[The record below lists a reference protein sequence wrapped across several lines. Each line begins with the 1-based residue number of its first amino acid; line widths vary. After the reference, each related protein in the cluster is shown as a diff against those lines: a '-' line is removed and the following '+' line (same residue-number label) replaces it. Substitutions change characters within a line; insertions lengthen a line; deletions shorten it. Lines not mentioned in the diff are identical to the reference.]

1 MTDGF
6 GAGVL
11 TLTIM
16 GLLAVPAGLLGL
28 TAAAAVALRRRTGS
42 VPTVVPAVADAL
54 LVGVVVP
61 AGFGVLALADE
72 APVGAGLLV
81 AVVFVPLVAVVGRH
95 RESPGGWLGRLAIS
109 GLAWSVPY
117 LLGAVVFVGLNV
129 LVPRTFDLAPAE
141 SHAVGVGW
149 IAATGAGVVALIGA
163 VIVSDRLAVVLA
175 NNLRAPG

>member
-1 MTDGF
+1 MGDGF
-6 GAGVL
+6 GAGFL
-11 TLTIM
+11 TLTIV
-16 GLLAVPAGLLGL
+16 GLLAVLAVLLGL

-72 APVGAGLLV
+72 APVGAGLFV
-81 AVVFVPLVAVVGRH
+81 AVVFVPLVAVVIRH
-95 RESPGGWLGRLAIS
+95 RESPGGWLGHLAIA

-117 LLGAVVFVGLNV
+117 LLGAAVFVGLNV

-149 IAATGAGVVALIGA
+149 NAAVAAGVVASVGA
-163 VIVSDRLAVVLA
+163 VMVSDRLAAVVPNHSGA
-175 NNLRAPG
+175 NG